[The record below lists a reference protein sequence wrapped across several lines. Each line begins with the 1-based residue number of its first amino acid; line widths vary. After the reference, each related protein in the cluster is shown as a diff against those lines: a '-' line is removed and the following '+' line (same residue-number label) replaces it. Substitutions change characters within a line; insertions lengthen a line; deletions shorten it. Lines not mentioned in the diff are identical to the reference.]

1 MEQTTSLL
9 PNATLRDQAKDALV
23 GNYKKFV
30 PVIFL
35 IGLITL
41 ALQIIAEFLASF
53 TFTITLMGRDL
64 TTTALSARQVVT
76 LWEDT
81 TYLETYVTGYAI
93 TDYVFQTVASVF
105 AAVFNVSLAYL
116 CLSTACG
123 KPFQITDIF
132 YGFRTQFK
140 KALTISAL
148 FVLVAQLYQLP
159 AQVLQFMVQKGTT
172 QGTTDSTQLL
182 FLLCL
187 LVVGATV
194 YIPLSLAISQSYLL
208 LLDVPDKSCKEILS
222 LSIRIMKGHKTRF
235 FLLQLSFLPLII
247 LSLLSFGIGN
257 LWLMPYMNVT
267 YALFFLNLMR
277 SRS

>member
-9 PNATLRDQAKDALV
+9 PNATLRDQAKDALA

-53 TFTITLMGRDL
+53 TFTMTLMGRDL

-81 TYLETYVTGYAI
+81 SYLDSYATGYAI

-116 CLSTACG
+116 CLNTACG
-123 KPFQITDIF
+123 RPFQITDIF

-140 KALTISAL
+140 KALALSAL
-148 FVLVAQLYQLP
+148 FVLVAQLYQIP
-159 AQVLQFMVQKGTT
+159 AQVLQFIAQKGTS
-172 QGTTDSTQLL
+172 QGTRDSTQLL
-182 FLLCL
+182 SLLCL
-187 LVVGATV
+187 LLIGATI

-222 LSIRIMKGHKTRF
+222 LSISIMKGHKTRL
-235 FLLQLSFLPLII
+235 FLLQLSFLPLVI

-277 SRS
+277 SRA